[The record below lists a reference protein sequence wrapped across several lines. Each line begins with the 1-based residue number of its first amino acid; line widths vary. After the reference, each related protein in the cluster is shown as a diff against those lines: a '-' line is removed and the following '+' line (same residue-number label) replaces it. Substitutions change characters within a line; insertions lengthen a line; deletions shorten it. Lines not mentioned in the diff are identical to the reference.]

1 MGLSINDDFQPPIDL
16 PCPTIFTLYWPTLKW
31 YVINGGSLY
40 VFDGFE
46 LIMLRSTI
54 SQPFFIAYIEIVYFS
69 PIVFLLQ
76 LVSLDIALEY
86 FKMLRENS
94 GW

>member
-1 MGLSINDDFQPPIDL
+1 
-16 PCPTIFTLYWPTLKW
+16 
-31 YVINGGSLY
+31 
-40 VFDGFE
+40 
-46 LIMLRSTI
+46 MLRSTI

-86 FKMLRENS
+86 YKMLRENS
-94 GW
+94 G

>member
-1 MGLSINDDFQPPIDL
+1 MSDDFYPVLTNFLESVWTPL
-16 PCPTIFTLYWPTLKW
+16 PTLKW

-54 SQPFFIAYIEIVYFS
+54 SQPFFIAYIEIVYIS
-69 PIVFLLQ
+69 LIVFLLQ

-86 FKMLRENS
+86 YKMLRENS
-94 GW
+94 G